1 MVGGR
6 GGMVGGILGVCL
18 YVKGDDWRIRGKR
31 EKWFKVKKDGW
42 RQKE

>member
-18 YVKGDDWRIRGKR
+18 YVKGDDWRIRGEKR
-31 EKWFKVKKDGW
+31 EMVQG
-42 RQKE
+42 KEG

>member
-6 GGMVGGILGVCL
+6 GGWLE
-18 YVKGDDWRIRGKR
+18 VKGDDWRIRGKR
-31 EKWFKVKKDGW
+31 GKWLKVKKDGW